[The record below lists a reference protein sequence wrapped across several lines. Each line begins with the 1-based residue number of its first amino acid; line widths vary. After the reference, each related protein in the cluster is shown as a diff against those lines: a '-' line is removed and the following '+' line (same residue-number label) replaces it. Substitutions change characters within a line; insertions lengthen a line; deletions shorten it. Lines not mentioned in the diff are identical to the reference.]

1 MAQNLH
7 INILAKDRTKQA
19 LGAVQAG
26 LGRLKGAIFSVQ
38 SALLLVG
45 GGLVIRSLIKAGA
58 SVESLKIR
66 FAFLFKGM

>member
-26 LGRLKGAIFSVQ
+26 LGRLKGAVFSIQ
-38 SALLLVG
+38 SA
-45 GGLVIRSLIKAGA
+45 
-58 SVESLKIR
+58 ES
-66 FAFLFKGM
+66 